1 MFEIEG
7 HAITEEINDE
17 IIMQSIDSIERSSNR
32 KRRN

>member
-7 HAITEEINDE
+7 HVFTEEINDE
-17 IIMQSIDSIERSSNR
+17 IIMQSIDSIERSSNK